1 MFISEGAEGQIE
13 DVNHSA
19 AHPPSGRRTKK
30 HKQDKNDNKEKAKD
44 AVSGII
50 LSLFIISDMLTKRI
64 V

>member
-50 LSLFIISDMLTKRI
+50 LSLS
-64 V
+64 